1 MASEGRAA
9 IEAAIPHRPPF
20 LFVDRIL
27 ARDARSIVTEWDVRA
42 DLDCFRGHYPG
53 DPILPGVLVC
63 EFAFQSAAILLSGAG
78 SPSPE
83 GAVPVVTR
91 IEDARFKRPVRP
103 GDVLRAELAVE
114 ESLAN
119 ARWLS
124 AKLSAGGSQVARL
137 RFAVAL
143 AVPARGGAEGA

>member
-1 MASEGRAA
+1 VACDGRAA
-9 IEAAIPHRPPF
+9 VEAAIPHRPPF

-27 ARDARSIVTEWDVRA
+27 ARDGSSIVTEWDVRPE
-42 DLDCFRGHYPG
+42 LDCFRGHYPG

-63 EFAFQSAAILLSGAG
+63 EFAFQSAAILLSGGGA
-78 SPSPE
+78 PAPE

-91 IEDARFKRPVRP
+91 IEDARFRRAVRP

-124 AKLSAGGSQVARL
+124 AKVTSGGGAVARL